1 MGIVA
6 RPGARRANRSLT
18 APAATAGWIEGAHH
32 GGDHAADA
40 QLLALARVERGEVGV
55 MGAQPVA
62 GALAAQL
69 AEQGLAIE
77 LGPDQVARL
86 RRQATVDDQD
96 VPGADAPVLEG
107 IVGEGDEGGGPRV
120 GDQVVVEV
128 EDALGI
134 VLRRG
139 GEAGGDLVGEDRPGE
154 GGR

>member
-1 MGIVA
+1 
-6 RPGARRANRSLT
+6 
-18 APAATAGWIEGAHH
+18 
-32 GGDHAADA
+32 
-40 QLLALARVERGEVGV
+40 